1 MKSQNITD
9 LLLSKMKEIS
19 MQDRI
24 AAIYVYGSIVKG
36 RLRNDSDI
44 DIAMLPSFEINVS
57 EKIASP
63 PMAD

>member
-1 MKSQNITD
+1 
-9 LLLSKMKEIS
+9 

-63 PMAD
+63 PLAH